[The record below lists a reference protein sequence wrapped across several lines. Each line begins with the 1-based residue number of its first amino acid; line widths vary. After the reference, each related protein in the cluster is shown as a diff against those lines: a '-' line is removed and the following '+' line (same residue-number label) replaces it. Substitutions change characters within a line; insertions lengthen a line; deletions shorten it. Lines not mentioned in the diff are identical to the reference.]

1 MTNGDSSELG
11 ELYRSLAPRVLG
23 LCQRM
28 LGAHSE
34 AEDAAQEV
42 FLKAQLGLSGY
53 DRGRP
58 FEAWLLGIAS
68 HHCIDRLRRRSTEK
82 RLFEPDPL
90 EEEDAMSG
98 DPSPLSEIVE
108 REQRD
113 ALRAAIAELPDRY
126 RVPLTL
132 RYYADM
138 SYEEIS
144 TALGISH
151 GQVATLLFR
160 SKRRLRGVVRA

>member
-1 MTNGDSSELG
+1 MVSAPLTPSQRVRPPKQERSQETLG
-11 ELYRSLAPRVLG
+11 RIFAAARSVLETK
-23 LCQRM
+23 
-28 LGAHSE
+28 SFDE
-34 AEDAAQEV
+34 A
-42 FLKAQLGLSGY
+42 
-53 DRGRP
+53 
-58 FEAWLLGIAS
+58 
-68 HHCIDRLRRRSTEK
+68 T
-82 RLFEPDPL
+82 
-90 EEEDAMSG
+90 
-98 DPSPLSEIVE
+98 LSEIVE